1 MQGAVISINFF
12 KIYVLL
18 LIIFLR
24 IFSFFCCKIV
34 SPEKKWCLAKKK
46 NQNERYY
53 TKNEVSRSGL
63 FQLMENFIF

>member
-24 IFSFFCCKIV
+24 IFSFFYCKIV

-46 NQNERYY
+46 KNQNERYY
-53 TKNEVSRSGL
+53 TKNEISR
-63 FQLMENFIF
+63 

>member
-24 IFSFFCCKIV
+24 IFSFFYCKIV
-34 SPEKKWCLAKKK
+34 SPQKKMVLGKKKK

-53 TKNEVSRSGL
+53 TKNEISR
-63 FQLMENFIF
+63 

>member
-24 IFSFFCCKIV
+24 IFSFFYCKIV

-46 NQNERYY
+46 KIKMKVTTQKMKFPVEDFF
-53 TKNEVSRSGL
+53 S
-63 FQLMENFIF
+63 

>member
-24 IFSFFCCKIV
+24 IFSFFYCKIV
-34 SPEKKWCLAKKK
+34 SPEKKMVLGKKKK

-53 TKNEVSRSGL
+53 TKNEISR
-63 FQLMENFIF
+63 